1 MMVFDSLAMIDIEI
15 GILVLL
21 GIGVL
26 GGALGAWFFQK
37 IRVPQVVGYI
47 AFGILIGKSGFKLID
62 GGDIENLRSFTWF
75 ALGIIGFLV
84 GGELQFETF
93 RKYGNQFTQILLWEG
108 LCAFFIVGAAS
119 FGLIWWVTGNLSA
132 SLAAGIV
139 FGAIASATDPA
150 STVEVLWEYRAKG
163 VLTTT
168 IIAIVAL
175 DDALAMTLYGI
186 GTSCAEMLLGQSAS
200 IVHELIKI
208 TVELGGSVVFGLV
221 GGGVMVLFLKYVHQQ
236 KERMLAIT
244 VGMLLCMIGLASA
257 LHLDV
262 ILVTMAMG
270 LLLIN
275 RVPHRSE
282 ELFKLIRS
290 FSGPI
295 YVMFFVMVGARLGF
309 ANMPM
314 WLWGVVVVY
323 VVGRSFGK
331 WFGCYMGAKLSGAAE
346 VVQKY
351 SGTGILAQGGV
362 AIGLSIMASQHL
374 GHIMIT
380 DTMSLG
386 EVIVSGV
393 TATTLL
399 VQIIG
404 PAMVKLSIRW
414 AGENDRN
421 ITEVDVIERL
431 TAGQAAMPD
440 IPSLSLTERLSQ
452 VLERFVRGENL
463 AYPVIDKEGKL
474 AGMLTLQ
481 HLREVLLE
489 TDCWDW
495 MVVADVLVE
504 AKEKI
509 LESTPLKEALQT
521 MTDIGAEQ
529 LPVVAAA
536 DDKAVGVLDMR
547 HARKIIQQEM
557 IRLQTQT

>member
-1 MMVFDSLAMIDIEI
+1 MNCDSLAMIDIHI

-37 IRVPQVVGYI
+37 IRIPQVVGYI
-47 AFGILIGKSGFKLID
+47 AFGILIGKSGLKLLD

-93 RKYGNQFTQILLWEG
+93 KKYGKQFTQILLWEG
-108 LCAFFIVGAAS
+108 ILAFALVGATT
-119 FGLIWWVTGNLSA
+119 FGLIFWVTSNFAA
-132 SLAAGIV
+132 SLAAGV
-139 FGAIASATDPA
+139 VLGAIASATDPA

-175 DDALAMTLYGI
+175 DDALAMTLYGV
-186 GTSCAEMLLGQSAS
+186 GTSCAEMLLGQGGS
-200 IVHELIKI
+200 IIHELTKI
-208 TVELGGSVVFGLV
+208 SIELVGSVVFGLI
-221 GGGVMVLFLKYVHQQ
+221 GGWIMVLFLRYIHQQ

-270 LLLIN
+270 LLLVN

-309 ANMPM
+309 GNMPG
-314 WLWGVVVVY
+314 WLWGIVALY
-323 VVGRSFGK
+323 VVFRSAGK
-331 WFGCYMGAKLSGAAE
+331 WVGCYVGARLSGAAE

-351 SGTGILAQGGV
+351 AGTGIFAQGGV

-374 GHIMIT
+374 GNIMVT

-386 EVIVSGV
+386 EVIVSAV
-393 TATTLL
+393 TATTLI

-404 PAMVKLSIRW
+404 PAMVKFSVRW

-431 TAGQAAMPD
+431 TVGEATLKEVEP
-440 IPSLSLTERLSQ
+440 IKLTDQLSQ
-452 VLERFVRGENL
+452 ALKRFVGGDNL
-463 AYPVIDKEGKL
+463 AYPVVDAQGKL
-474 AGMLTLQ
+474 AGMLTLG
-481 HLREVLLE
+481 HLREILLE
-489 TDCWDW
+489 TDCWEW
-495 MVVADVLVE
+495 MVVADVLVHG
-504 AKEKI
+504 KESVC
-509 LESTPLKEALQT
+509 ETTPLKEALQT
-521 MTDIGAEQ
+521 MADVGAEQ
-529 LPVVAAA
+529 LPVVAA
-536 DDKAVGVLDMR
+536 DDKAVGVLDTR
-547 HARKIIQQEM
+547 HTRKIIQQEM
-557 IRLQTQT
+557 IRLQTQI

>member
-1 MMVFDSLAMIDIEI
+1 MFNSLAMIDIHI

-21 GIGVL
+21 GVGVL

-47 AFGILIGKSGFKLID
+47 AFGILVGKSGLKILD

-93 RKYGNQFTQILLWEG
+93 KKYGKQFAQILLWEG
-108 LCAFFIVGAAS
+108 LAAFFLVAAAS
-119 FGLIWWVTGNLSA
+119 FGLIWWVTGNLPA
-132 SLAAGIV
+132 SLAAAIV
-139 FGAIASATDPA
+139 LGAIASATDPA
-150 STVEVLWEYRAKG
+150 STVEVLWENRAKG

-186 GTSCAEMLLGQSAS
+186 GTSCAEMILGQGGS
-200 IVHELIKI
+200 IFQEMGKI
-208 TVELGGSVVFGLV
+208 TLELVGSVVFGLI
-221 GGGVMVLFLKYVHQQ
+221 GGGIMVLFLRYIHQQ

-295 YVMFFVMVGARLGF
+295 YVMFFVLVGARLGF
-309 ANMPM
+309 ANMPL
-314 WLWGVVVVY
+314 WLWGVVIVY
-323 VVGRSFGK
+323 VIGRSAGK
-331 WFGCYMGAKLSGAAE
+331 ILGCFMGAKLSGASE

-351 SGTGILAQGGV
+351 SGAGILAQGGV

-380 DTMSLG
+380 DAMSLG
-386 EVIVSGV
+386 EIIVSAV
-393 TATTLL
+393 TATTLI
-399 VQIIG
+399 VQIVG
-404 PAMVKLSIRW
+404 PAMVKFSVRW

-421 ITEVDVIERL
+421 ITEVDVAERL
-431 TAGQAAMPD
+431 TAAEAAMTD
-440 IPSLSLTERLSQ
+440 IQPLTLTDRLSL
-452 VLERFVRGENL
+452 VLERFVSGKNL
-463 AYPVIDKEGKL
+463 AYPVVDTEGKL
-474 AGMLTLQ
+474 AGMLTLT
-481 HLREVLLE
+481 HLREILLE
-489 TDCWDW
+489 SDCWDW
-495 MVVADVLVE
+495 MVVADVLVD
-504 AKEKI
+504 AKEKV

-521 MTDIGAEQ
+521 MTDFGLEQ

-536 DDKAVGVLDMR
+536 DGKAVGILDMR

-557 IRLQTQT
+557 IRLQTQR

>member
-1 MMVFDSLAMIDIEI
+1 MMVPSLAMIEIHI

-47 AFGILIGKSGFKLID
+47 AFGIIIGKSGFKLI
-62 GGDIENLRSFTWF
+62 GGDEIENLRSFTWF

-93 RKYGNQFTQILLWEG
+93 KKYGKQFTQILLWEG
-108 LCAFFIVGAAS
+108 ILAFLLVGGTS
-119 FGLIWWVTGNLSA
+119 FALVYGVTGNAAA
-132 SLAAGIV
+132 SLAAGV
-139 FGAIASATDPA
+139 VLGAIASATDPA

-175 DDALAMTLYGI
+175 DDALAMTLYGV
-186 GTSCAEMLLGQSAS
+186 GTSCAEMLLGQGGS
-200 IVHELIKI
+200 IIHELIKI
-208 TVELGGSVVFGLV
+208 TTELGGSVLFGLA
-221 GGGVMVLFLKYVHQQ
+221 GGGIMVLFLRYVHQQ

-275 RVPHRSE
+275 CVPHRSE

-309 ANMPM
+309 GNMPL
-314 WLWGVVVVY
+314 WLWGIVALY
-323 VVGRSFGK
+323 VTFRSLGK
-331 WFGCYMGAKLSGAAE
+331 WFGCFVGARLSGAAE
-346 VVQKY
+346 TVQKY
-351 SGTGILAQGGV
+351 SGTGIFAQGGV

-374 GHIMIT
+374 GHIMVT

-386 EVIVSGV
+386 EVIVSAV
-393 TATTLL
+393 TATTLI

-404 PAMVKLSIRW
+404 PAMVKFSIRW

-421 ITEVDVIERL
+421 ITEADVIERL
-431 TAGQAAMPD
+431 TAGQAALCDIEPLSTMMP
-440 IPSLSLTERLSQ
+440 LSQ
-452 VLERFVRGENL
+452 VLQKFVRGENM
-463 AYPVIDKEGKL
+463 AYPVVDAKGAF
-474 AGMLTLQ
+474 AGMLTLS

-504 AKEKI
+504 AGRKVI
-509 LESTPLKEALQT
+509 DQSPLKEALQA
-521 MTDIGAEQ
+521 MTDCGIEQ
-529 LPVVAAA
+529 MPVVA
-536 DDKAVGVLDMR
+536 DDGKAVGILDTR

-557 IRLQTQT
+557 IRLQTQA